1 MKKFFLYLAMF
12 SFGLVAI
19 FSTAVL
25 ADGMPIEHKK
35 PEPILTPL
43 DKALE
48 EEQSKAPL
56 PEEKI
61 EQTEA
66 PKAEPA
72 PVPEERIVEVQPNTS
87 FFGLSVGMY
96 SPFSHSR
103 ARSASFGA
111 EWQPGV
117 KIAGVLQPL
126 FGGFVS
132 TKGAFMGY
140 GGVGIP
146 MKLTQHIML
155 MPSVSV
161 GGYEEGHD
169 GYDLGR
175 RLAYRFGTELAY
187 IFDSQ
192 SRIGLNA
199 HIITNGTSLDRD
211 DRTEVI
217 GITYT
222 TPVNF
227 LSGGRS
233 SVE

>member
-1 MKKFFLYLAMF
+1 MKKFSAMSVILTMGF
-12 SFGLVAI
+12 VALSFAPA
-19 FSTAVL
+19 F
-25 ADGMPIEHKK
+25 ADGMPIPPKK
-35 PEPILTPL
+35 AEPILTPL

-48 EEQSKAPL
+48 EEQSKAPE
-56 PEEKI
+56 PAI
-61 EQTEA
+61 EQTAA
-66 PKAEPA
+66 PKIE
-72 PVPEERIVEVQPNTS
+72 PVPEERVVEVQPNTS

-96 SPFSHSR
+96 SPFSHMH
-103 ARSASFGA
+103 ARSPSFSA

-140 GGVGIP
+140 GGVGVP
-146 MKLTQHIML
+146 FKVSRHIML

-161 GGYEEGHD
+161 GAYDEGHD

-175 RLAYRFGTELAY
+175 TLAYRFGTELAY
-187 IFDSQ
+187 VFDSQ

-199 HIITNGTSLDRD
+199 HIITNGTSLHRD

-217 GITYT
+217 GIAYT
-222 TPVNF
+222 TPISL
-227 LSGGRS
+227 LSGGKS
-233 SVE
+233 TAQ